1 MNTALLF
8 CLSFFKLIVLFYGFS
23 AGVAALINSV
33 HVLEAFAHFYTVSP
47 CFYNTSG
54 LSVYVF
60 MQVFLTLLGSALSVS
75 GLVGLSNSHFD
86 ELALFRRGGRLG
98 AVGFVR

>member
-1 MNTALLF
+1 MAFQEALQNYRDF
-8 CLSFFKLIVLFYGFS
+8 IRR
-23 AGVAALINSV
+23 LINSV

-60 MQVFLTLLGSALSVS
+60 MQVFLTLLGSALWVS

-86 ELALFRRGGRLG
+86 ELALFRGVWGGRLG